1 MDTLIRLNVELKD
14 SKAAKESLY
23 QVRHEIPS
31 TTRFIQFQYKVTCHS
46 VNIKSLEDII
56 RKYISLAEARVE
68 KAKEEGLALARE
80 RRKLQGLSTDVSD
93 DSLLENI
100 EDLESPEKSPEDL
113 MLAAVTGEGDKER
126 AETEV
131 SLLLDNLAL
140 RLASVTTA

>member
-1 MDTLIRLNVELKD
+1 
-14 SKAAKESLY
+14 
-23 QVRHEIPS
+23 
-31 TTRFIQFQYKVTCHS
+31 VTCHS

-68 KAKEEGLALARE
+68 KAKEEGLALAKE
-80 RRKLQGLSTDVSD
+80 RRKLQGLSTDVTD

-131 SLLLDNLAL
+131 IPLLIVNYL
-140 RLASVTTA
+140 

>member
-1 MDTLIRLNVELKD
+1 MLLSGRKSSSMSKKPKAAQEVLLDVIKSKRHRSSWSKVHEEIMDTLIRLNVELKD

-23 QVRHEIPS
+23 
-31 TTRFIQFQYKVTCHS
+31 QYKVTCHS

-100 EDLESPEKSPEDL
+100 EDL
-113 MLAAVTGEGDKER
+113 
-126 AETEV
+126 
-131 SLLLDNLAL
+131 
-140 RLASVTTA
+140 